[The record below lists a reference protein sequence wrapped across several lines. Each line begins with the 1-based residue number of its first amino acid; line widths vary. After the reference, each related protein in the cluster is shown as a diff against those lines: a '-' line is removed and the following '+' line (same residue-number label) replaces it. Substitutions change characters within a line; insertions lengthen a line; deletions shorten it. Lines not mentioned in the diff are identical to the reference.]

1 MAKKNVG
8 GSDVKKLEEMMWAF
22 ERDHS
27 VDITTAFNGL
37 LDYIIGY
44 FDPTGQPIEG
54 WKFNKQQNAD
64 FHAMMYEYMQ
74 TMDRM
79 LETREWFDAW
89 GDLFMCLYANGA
101 GKEQFFTPMSLVE
114 VMTKACI
121 PNDLGEPTLRC
132 GSFGKRHAISDPACG
147 SSRNL
152 LAGHLA
158 YQKAYNRNAYLS
170 GEDLDSTC
178 CKMSAVNMMMHG
190 CFGEVVCHNT
200 LTEPDVVRAGYIINE
215 TMYPIPT
222 PIPSIRRSTN
232 PHDFVCT
239 SAMLDAKA
247 RREQSQE
254 CVSDCCKATPDSHSD
269 TVQPKGM
276 EKQEMLHTEDVK
288 KPKQPQQLT
297 LW

>member
-1 MAKKNVG
+1 MAKKAVG
-8 GSDVKKLEEMMWAF
+8 GSEVKKLEEMMWAF
-22 ERDHS
+22 ETRYS

-54 WKFNKQQNAD
+54 WRFNKEQNAE
-64 FHAMMYEYMQ
+64 FHAMMCEYMQ

-79 LETREWFDAW
+79 LQSREWFDAW
-89 GDLFMCLYANGA
+89 GDLFMALYANGA
-101 GKEQFFTPMSLVE
+101 GKEQFFTPMSLVDL
-114 VMTKACI
+114 MTQVCVR
-121 PNDLGEPTLRC
+121 NDIGEPTLRC
-132 GSFGKRHAISDPACG
+132 GGFGKRHAISDPACG

-152 LAGHLA
+152 LAAHLA
-158 YQKAYNRNAYLS
+158 YQKQYNRNAYIS

-200 LTEPDVVRAGYIINE
+200 LSEPDIVRAGYIINE
-215 TMYPIPT
+215 TMYPFPT
-222 PIPSIRRSTN
+222 PVPSIRRSTN
-232 PHDFVCT
+232 PNEFVCT
-239 SAMLDAKA
+239 SAMLELKKQHEKPKEEIKPKPKA
-247 RREQSQE
+247 AEP
-254 CVSDCCKATPDSHSD
+254 KAEAPIEET
-269 TVQPKGM
+269 
-276 EKQEMLHTEDVK
+276 